1 MPAICV
7 LYSTFPSHKEA
18 EAVVAELLDRKLIAC
33 ANLFGEVRSVFRWE
47 GKVASETE
55 VIMIAKTTAE
65 RVDEA
70 IAQLTQLHSYDCPC
84 VTSWPVTAGNAE
96 YLKWVGDEVQKSGSR
111 SENLEK

>member
-1 MPAICV
+1 MSSPDVRV

-18 EAVVAELLDRKLIAC
+18 EAVAAELLDRNLIAC

-55 VIMIAKTTAE
+55 VIMIAKTAAE
-65 RVDEA
+65 KLDEA
-70 IAQLTQLHSYDCPC
+70 ISQLTQLHSYDCPC

-96 YLKWVGDEVQKSGSR
+96 YLNWVGDEVK
-111 SENLEK
+111 